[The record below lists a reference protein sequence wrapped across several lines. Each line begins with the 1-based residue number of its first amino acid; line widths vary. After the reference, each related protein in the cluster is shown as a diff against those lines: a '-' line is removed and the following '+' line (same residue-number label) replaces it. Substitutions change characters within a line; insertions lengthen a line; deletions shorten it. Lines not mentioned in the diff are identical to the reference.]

1 MAWITPQS
9 LKLLR
14 SYLREMAIIALAW
27 IYLREKMLR
36 ESEQKEYNE
45 HLINDAKDFREDVY
59 RVGAMSQKHC
69 AEPAAFERANYMKML
84 DSYRPLN

>member
-1 MAWITPQS
+1 
-9 LKLLR
+9 
-14 SYLREMAIIALAW
+14 MAIIALAW

-59 RVGAMSQKHC
+59 RVGAMSQKLVTNEKDTVYI
-69 AEPAAFERANYMKML
+69 AYPGAAATEQQ
-84 DSYRPLN
+84 

>member
-1 MAWITPQS
+1 MAWISPQN
-9 LKLLR
+9 LKLVR
-14 SYLREMAIIALAW
+14 SYLREMAIVALAW

-59 RVGAMSQKHC
+59 RVGAMSQKLVTNEKDTVYI
-69 AEPAAFERANYMKML
+69 AYPAPTATKQQ
-84 DSYRPLN
+84 